1 MWMQHYI
8 SALIGLKKDLVSDSP
23 SLVQVFSR
31 SALSLRDGHEG
42 PPYSRYVLGMHDM
55 RKIRFLPKQKGS
67 KGSKDEAP
75 VMEKTQRKVSVP
87 TSNIPRLSE
96 AERMRQSPF
105 ERVVYDMA
113 HNEKVVNELMLGR
126 RVGFY
131 ELRGEIGQGNFSTV
145 RLGIHA
151 LTKERVAVKIMDKMR
166 LDKKSGPMMVS
177 EISCM
182 EKLCHPNIV
191 RLYEV
196 METSRKLYLVMEYGS
211 SGDLF
216 SRITTRGKLNDLESK
231 MVFAQVISA
240 VKHMHDNHIVHRDL
254 KPENVFYTTSHCIKV
269 GDFGFSTETRP
280 NELLTNFCGSPPYA
294 APELF
299 KDKGYVGYY
308 SDVWALGILLYFM
321 LTATLP
327 FCGEKMGRLK
337 RSILQGAYSMP
348 AYVPDPCQLV
358 IKGMLRPVPID
369 RSTLT
374 QILNS
379 TWLTGID
386 YPPPYVTLPLSP
398 AHFLQANQTLS
409 VEEAEVKSS
418 LSDLGIVTVH
428 LQNNQCVDC
437 KSPLTGTYRI
447 LLHRVQKRRSV
458 EAVGYSALHP
468 DEYGTSKQWS
478 IAPVDKHDP
487 SAVCVVL

>member
-1 MWMQHYI
+1 
-8 SALIGLKKDLVSDSP
+8 
-23 SLVQVFSR
+23 
-31 SALSLRDGHEG
+31 
-42 PPYSRYVLGMHDM
+42 MHDM

-67 KGSKDEAP
+67 KDSKDEAP

-151 LTKERVAVKIMDKMR
+151 LTKERVAVKVMDKMR

-196 METSRKLYLVMEYGS
+196 METGRKLYLVMEYGS

-216 SRITTRGKLNDLESK
+216 SRVTTRGKLNDLESK

-269 GDFGFSTETRP
+269 GDFGFSTENRP
-280 NELLTNFCGSPPYA
+280 HELLTNFCGSPPYA

-337 RSILQGAYSMP
+337 RSILQGAYSIP
-348 AYVPDPCQLV
+348 ACVPDPCQL
-358 IKGMLRPVPID
+358 
-369 RSTLT
+369 
-374 QILNS
+374 
-379 TWLTGID
+379 
-386 YPPPYVTLPLSP
+386 
-398 AHFLQANQTLS
+398 ANQTLS

-428 LQNNQCVDC
+428 LQNNQCGDC
-437 KSPLTGTYRI
+437 RSPLTGTYRI

-468 DEYGTSKQWS
+468 DEYGTSKRWS

>member
-1 MWMQHYI
+1 
-8 SALIGLKKDLVSDSP
+8 
-23 SLVQVFSR
+23 
-31 SALSLRDGHEG
+31 
-42 PPYSRYVLGMHDM
+42 MHDM

-151 LTKERVAVKIMDKMR
+151 LTKERVAVKVMDKMR

-196 METSRKLYLVMEYGS
+196 METGRKLYLVMEYGS

-216 SRITTRGKLNDLESK
+216 SRVTTRGKLNDLESK

-269 GDFGFSTETRP
+269 GDFGFSTENRP
-280 NELLTNFCGSPPYA
+280 HELLTNFCGSPPYA

-337 RSILQGAYSMP
+337 RSILQGAYSIP
-348 AYVPDPCQLV
+348 ACVPDPCQLV
-358 IKGMLRPVPID
+358 IKGMLRPVPVD

-386 YPPPYVTLPLSP
+386 YPPPYVPLPLSP

-428 LQNNQCVDC
+428 LQNNQCGDC
-437 KSPLTGTYRI
+437 RSPLTGTYRI

-468 DEYGTSKQWS
+468 DEYGTSKRWS